1 MVASQPLKAA
11 VWMIGTMV
19 SFSLMAISG
28 RELAPELNTF
38 EIMFF
43 RSLIGLVLVV
53 TIGTLSGTLHQIKTD
68 RLGLHM
74 LRNTAHFTGQN
85 LWFLAVAFIP
95 FSQVFALEFSTP
107 LWVALLAPV
116 FLGEALTR
124 RRLLSVGIGFSG
136 VLIVAR
142 PDFSQLDPAILAAMA
157 CAICFACSLMTTK
170 KLTIDQSITCILFW
184 LTLMQLGMGLVAVVL
199 TGSLSAPQGIDYIWV
214 TTVSICGL
222 TAHFCIARALALAPA
237 IVVIPLDFLRLPLIS
252 LIGFL
257 AYNEAFEWAVVFGA
271 MLIFTAV
278 LINLQ
283 AERQRNRA
291 AFKG

>member
-1 MVASQPLKAA
+1 MAESQPLKAA
-11 VWMIGTMV
+11 FWMIGAMV

-28 RELAPELNTF
+28 RELAPDLNTF

-43 RSLIGLVLVV
+43 RSLIGLVIVV
-53 TIGTLSGTLHQIKTD
+53 TIGAVAGSLHQIKTD
-68 RLGLHM
+68 RLGLHV

-95 FSQVFALEFSTP
+95 FSQLFALEFSTP
-107 LWVALLAPV
+107 LWVALLAPL

-142 PDFSQLDPAILAAMA
+142 PDLSQLNPAILAAMA
-157 CAICFACSLMTTK
+157 CAICFACSLMATK

-184 LTLMQLGMGLVAVVL
+184 LTLMQLGMGVMAVAL
-199 TGSLSAPQGIDYIWV
+199 TGNVSIPQGIDYIWV
-214 TTVSICGL
+214 MTVGICGL
-222 TAHFCIARALALAPA
+222 TAHFCITKALALAPA

-257 AYNEAFEWAVVFGA
+257 AYNEAFEWAIVFGA
-271 MLIFTAV
+271 MLIFAAV
-278 LINLQ
+278 FVNLQ
-283 AERQRNRA
+283 AEHQRNRNA
-291 AFKG
+291 

>member
-116 FLGEALTR
+116 FLGAALTR

-142 PDFSQLDPAILAAMA
+142 PDFSQLNPAILAAMA

-170 KLTIDQSITCILFW
+170 KLTIEQSTTCILFW

-257 AYNEAFEWAVVFGA
+257 AYNEAFGA

>member
-1 MVASQPLKAA
+1 MAASQPLKAA
-11 VWMIGTMV
+11 SWMIGAMV

-28 RELAPELNTF
+28 RELAPDLNTF

-43 RSLIGLVLVV
+43 RSLIGLVIVL
-53 TIGTLSGTLHQIKTD
+53 IIASFARTLRQIKTD
-68 RLGLHM
+68 RLGLHI

-95 FSQVFALEFSTP
+95 FSQLFALEFSTP
-107 LWVALLAPV
+107 LWVALLAPM

-142 PDFSQLDPAILAAMA
+142 PDLSQLDPAISAAMA
-157 CAICFACSLMTTK
+157 CAICFACSLMATK
-170 KLTIDQSITCILFW
+170 KLTNDQSITCILFW
-184 LTLMQLGMGLVAVVL
+184 LTLMQLGMGLVAVVS
-199 TGSLSAPQGIDYIWV
+199 TGSVSIPQGIDSIWV
-214 TTVSICGL
+214 ITVGICGL
-222 TAHFCIARALALAPA
+222 TAHFCITKALALAPA

-257 AYNEAFEWAVVFGA
+257 AYGEAFEWTVVFGA
-271 MLIFTAV
+271 MLIFAAV
-278 LINLQ
+278 FVNLQ
-283 AERQRNRA
+283 AEHQRNSTA
-291 AFKG
+291 SKG

>member
-1 MVASQPLKAA
+1 MAASQPLKAA
-11 VWMIGTMV
+11 FWMIGAMV

-43 RSLIGLVLVV
+43 RSLIGLLLVV
-53 TIGTLSGTLHQIKTD
+53 SIGALSGTLHQIKTD

-95 FSQVFALEFSTP
+95 FSQLFALEFSTP
-107 LWVALLAPV
+107 LWVALLAPM

-124 RRLLSVGIGFSG
+124 RRLLSVCIGFSG

-142 PDFSQLDPAILAAMA
+142 PDFSQLNPAILAAMA

-170 KLTIDQSITCILFW
+170 KLTIDQSTTCILFW
-184 LTLMQLGMGLVAVVL
+184 LTLMQLGMGVVAVVL

-214 TTVSICGL
+214 TIVSICGL

>member
-1 MVASQPLKAA
+1 MATSHPLKAA
-11 VWMIGTMV
+11 YWMIGAMV

-28 RELAPELNTF
+28 RELAPDLNTF

-43 RSLIGLVLVV
+43 RSLIGLVIVL
-53 TIGTLSGTLHQIKTD
+53 IIGFFAGTLRQIKTD
-68 RLGLHM
+68 RIGLHV

-95 FSQVFALEFSTP
+95 FSQLFALEFSTP
-107 LWVALLAPV
+107 IWVALLAPL

-124 RRLLSVGIGFSG
+124 RRLLSVVIGFTG

-142 PDFSQLDPAILAAMA
+142 PDLNNLNPAILAAMA

-184 LTLMQLGMGLVAVVL
+184 LTLMQLGMGVAAVTVTGGVSMPLGNDYVWVL
-199 TGSLSAPQGIDYIWV
+199 TVGVG
-214 TTVSICGL
+214 GL
-222 TAHFCIARALALAPA
+222 TAHFCITKALALAPA
-237 IVVIPLDFLRLPLIS
+237 IVVIPLDFLRLPLIT

-257 AYNEAFEWAVVFGA
+257 AYNEAFEWAVVLGA

-278 LINLQ
+278 LVNLQ
-283 AERQRNRA
+283 SEHQRNSA
-291 AFKG
+291 LSKG

>member
-11 VWMIGTMV
+11 FWMIGTMV

-142 PDFSQLDPAILAAMA
+142 PDFSQLNPAILAAMA

-170 KLTIDQSITCILFW
+170 KLTIDQSTTCILFW
-184 LTLMQLGMGLVAVVL
+184 LTLMQLGMGVVAVVL
-199 TGSLSAPQGIDYIWV
+199 TGSLSAPRGIDYMWV

>member
-1 MVASQPLKAA
+1 MAASQPLNAA
-11 VWMIGTMV
+11 LWMIGTMI

-43 RSLIGLVLVV
+43 RSLIGLVIVLVIGFFV
-53 TIGTLSGTLHQIKTD
+53 GTLRQIKTD
-68 RLGLHM
+68 RIGLHV

-95 FSQVFALEFSTP
+95 FSQLFALEFSTP
-107 LWVALLAPV
+107 LWVALLAPM

-142 PDFSQLDPAILAAMA
+142 PDLSQLDPAISAAMA
-157 CAICFACSLMTTK
+157 CAICFACSLMATK

-184 LTLMQLGMGLVAVVL
+184 LTLMQLGMGLVAIVL
-199 TGSLSAPQGIDYIWV
+199 TGDMSMPQGIDSIWV
-214 TTVSICGL
+214 ITVGICGL
-222 TAHFCIARALALAPA
+222 TAHFCITKALALAPA
-237 IVVIPLDFLRLPLIS
+237 IVVIPLDFLRLPLIT

-257 AYNEAFEWAVVFGA
+257 AYNEAFEWTVVFGA
-271 MLIFTAV
+271 MLIFAAV
-278 LINLQ
+278 FVNLQ
-283 AERQRNRA
+283 AEHKRNRTA
-291 AFKG
+291 SKR

>member
-1 MVASQPLKAA
+1 MAASQPLKAA
-11 VWMIGTMV
+11 FWMIGAMV

-85 LWFLAVAFIP
+85 LWFLAVAVIP

-142 PDFSQLDPAILAAMA
+142 PDFSQLNPAILAAMA

-170 KLTIDQSITCILFW
+170 KLTIDQSTTCILFW

>member
-1 MVASQPLKAA
+1 MAASQPLNAA
-11 VWMIGTMV
+11 LWMIGTMI

-28 RELAPELNTF
+28 RELAPELNPF

-43 RSLIGLVLVV
+43 RSLIGLVIVLVIGFFV
-53 TIGTLSGTLHQIKTD
+53 GTLRQIKTD
-68 RLGLHM
+68 RIGLHV

-95 FSQVFALEFSTP
+95 FSQLFALEFSTP
-107 LWVALLAPV
+107 LWVVLLAPM

-124 RRLLSVGIGFSG
+124 QRLLSVGIGFSG

-142 PDFSQLDPAILAAMA
+142 PDLSQLDPAISAAMA
-157 CAICFACSLMTTK
+157 CAICFACSLMATK

-199 TGSLSAPQGIDYIWV
+199 TGDVSMPQGIDSIWV
-214 TTVSICGL
+214 ITVSLCGL
-222 TAHFCIARALALAPA
+222 TAHFCIAKALALAPA

-257 AYNEAFEWAVVFGA
+257 AYEEAFEWTVVFGA
-271 MLIFTAV
+271 MLIFAAV
-278 LINLQ
+278 FINLQ
-283 AERQRNRA
+283 AEHKRNRTA
-291 AFKG
+291 SKC

>member
-142 PDFSQLDPAILAAMA
+142 PDFSQLNPAILAAMA

-170 KLTIDQSITCILFW
+170 KLTIDQSTTCILFW

-283 AERQRNRA
+283 AERQRSSA